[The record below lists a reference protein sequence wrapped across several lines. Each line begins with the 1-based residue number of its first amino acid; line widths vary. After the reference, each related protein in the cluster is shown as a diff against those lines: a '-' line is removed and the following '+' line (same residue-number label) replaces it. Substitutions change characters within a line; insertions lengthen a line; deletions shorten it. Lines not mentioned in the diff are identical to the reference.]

1 LTKNFSLEKIKKM
14 PARKFLTLILLGG
27 IFIVLPLFSP
37 HSVLAL
43 WTKYENN
50 PVLEGISGEW
60 DSSGV
65 ANPNV
70 MFDKNIFKMWYGGS
84 IGSTAKIGYATSS
97 SGLKWEKLN
106 NFIIGPNPI
115 EGWDEHEVSNP
126 SVLYS
131 DSKKYEMW
139 YIATSSRWQGGYD
152 TSRVRYATSGDGIH
166 WTLYPKYVLIGD
178 SGAWDSGGI
187 NRGISV
193 ARINE
198 EYKMWYTGLD
208 SANNWKIGL
217 ATSNDGI
224 NWEKYSNNPVITKTE
239 AWENR

>member
-1 LTKNFSLEKIKKM
+1 M
-14 PARKFLTLILLGG
+14 PARKFLKAITLGVIFTILSS
-27 IFIVLPLFSP
+27 FSP
-37 HSVLAL
+37 VPILAT
-43 WTKYENN
+43 WNKYENN
-50 PVLEGISGEW
+50 PVLEGTSGEW
-60 DSSGV
+60 DASGV

-70 MFDKNIFKMWYGGS
+70 MLDKNIFKMWYGGS

-97 SGLKWEKLN
+97 NELKWEKLN

-115 EGWDEHEVSNP
+115 EGWDEYEVSNP

-131 DSKKYEMW
+131 NSKKYEMW
-139 YIATSSRWQGGYD
+139 YIAASSRWQGGYD
-152 TSRVRYATSGDGIH
+152 TSRVRYATSEDGIH
-166 WTLYPKYVLIGD
+166 WTLYPKYVLRGD
-178 SGAWDSGGI
+178 NGAWDSGGI

-193 ARINE
+193 VSVNG